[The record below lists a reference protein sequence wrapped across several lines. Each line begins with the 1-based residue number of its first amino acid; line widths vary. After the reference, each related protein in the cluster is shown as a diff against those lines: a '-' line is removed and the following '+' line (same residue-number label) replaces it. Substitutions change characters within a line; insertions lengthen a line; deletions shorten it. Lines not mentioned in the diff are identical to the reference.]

1 MTIHSQMPYLG
12 RKYIKVKLG
21 KATSSSRLTEKD
33 NRERSQGWWQNKLFS
48 AVVVVVIVGRPLFLV
63 FVVITVIGVAYG
75 EGVVAV
81 TIFVAGLLLIFS
93 YAVVTIA
100 AVGGGDVVIFS
111 RCCCRHWC
119 CCSAHVPSREI
130 IYQRPVRHNG
140 IIITITYLLQDPCHL
155 HENRNTFVPSSV
167 TRC

>member
-63 FVVITVIGVAYG
+63 VVVITVIGVAYG

-93 YAVVTIA
+93 YYSPSIYSTEANIDCKRRFTLSILPYIIFLIVKILVLILYITQRILNSCIA
-100 AVGGGDVVIFS
+100 DHGDNI
-111 RCCCRHWC
+111 
-119 CCSAHVPSREI
+119 
-130 IYQRPVRHNG
+130 
-140 IIITITYLLQDPCHL
+140 
-155 HENRNTFVPSSV
+155 
-167 TRC
+167 